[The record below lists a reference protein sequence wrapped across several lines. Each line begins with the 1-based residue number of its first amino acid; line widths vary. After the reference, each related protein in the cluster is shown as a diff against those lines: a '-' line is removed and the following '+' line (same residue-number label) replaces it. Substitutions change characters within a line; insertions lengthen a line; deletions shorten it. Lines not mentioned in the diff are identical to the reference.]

1 MLNYRLRKSAGT
13 ITKTIGWPEKLSK
26 QTTFVAKLFPDFQF
40 VSQAATKL
48 SWSHF
53 IEILSLNE

>member
-26 QTTFVAKLFPDFQF
+26 QTTFVAKLENQF
-40 VSQAATKL
+40 
-48 SWSHF
+48 
-53 IEILSLNE
+53 